1 VSADTLK
8 TFLLT
13 STAMLAFAANSLLC
27 RLALGHEQI
36 DAASFTSVRLISGAV
51 MMGLLI
57 LPDIRGGH
65 RPEFDWRTVLALF
78 AYMICFSLAYLSLA
92 AGTGALIL
100 FGAVQLTMI
109 SLALRSGER
118 FSAVAWLGLSLAII
132 GLIYLVSPGVTSPDP
147 LGAILMAIA
156 GVAWGFYSLLGKS
169 ASNPLRSTAY
179 NFIWAVPLAALVSI
193 ILWRDFYITPMG
205 AGLAIASGAIASGL
219 GYFVWY
225 TALRFLESVQAA
237 TVQLSV
243 PVIAA
248 IGGVIFIAEPLT
260 PRLLIASLATL
271 GGIAIVLT
279 RRRAR

>member
-1 VSADTLK
+1 
-8 TFLLT
+8 
-13 STAMLAFAANSLLC
+13 
-27 RLALGHEQI
+27 
-36 DAASFTSVRLISGAV
+36 
-51 MMGLLI
+51 
-57 LPDIRGGH
+57 
-65 RPEFDWRTVLALF
+65 
-78 AYMICFSLAYLSLA
+78 
-92 AGTGALIL
+92 
-100 FGAVQLTMI
+100 MI